1 MGLELKIDLY
11 ALDTEVVNQP
21 ALYHEHA
28 TKLADARKAETAA
41 KTNMELVKAQTTNSV
56 KTDWREWGLA
66 QSPTVQTVDATVLES
81 EDYQDAQRR
90 YHAAQHEVRILVAAV
105 DALEHKRRM
114 ISQLLT
120 CYVWII
126 LPSPTSMVSGLRYLP
141 TNRPAAQ
148 KTPLA
153 DEDDARG
160 LQNELPEQYVVCG
173 GCVGLATVSVCVH
186 QMYDPWCTHG
196 N

>member
-114 ISQLLT
+114 IESAIDLLRMD
-120 CYVWII
+120 YFAKPNVNGER
-126 LPSPTSMVSGLRYLP
+126 SEV
-141 TNRPAAQ
+141 
-148 KTPLA
+148 LA
-153 DEDDARG
+153 DQQTSRTEDALGRRRRRKG
-160 LQNELPEQYVVCG
+160 
-173 GCVGLATVSVCVH
+173 ATK
-186 QMYDPWCTHG
+186 
-196 N
+196 